1 MSISE
6 RLFHQNK
13 PRCASFSVL
22 NKYTVQYIDVFLP
35 PRGCLSCSFRKTGY
49 YSQPLIASK
58 SAGPEVDVLSGFHC
72 TAPIESI
79 VIHALPISSS
89 VSWAVTPGRVH
100 LSRPIAFP
108 IALPHTIPLIRGNIP
123 I

>member
-1 MSISE
+1 MKKTRNDRTIAE
-6 RLFHQNK
+6 KLELLEIQYNTLMYFH
-13 PRCASFSVL
+13 PL
-22 NKYTVQYIDVFLP
+22 G
-35 PRGCLSCSFRKTGY
+35 GCLSCSFRKTGY